1 MIAMMSG
8 LELRMNISS
17 HLPSIYTGTTEVFV
31 TNRRWN
37 QLQVYRLKLVRL
49 YYTLFDY
56 ILCLV

>member
-8 LELRMNISS
+8 LELRMSISS

-31 TNRRWN
+31 TNRQWN